1 VRIDGEEMT
10 SNGKEKLR
18 INFRRFIDLEGLSH
32 SQMVL
37 RKTISLEIMGF
48 NELFKT
54 PVGKVRFQVSLVS
67 GFVVSL
73 FRQKGQLVESSC
85 GSEMWM

>member
-37 RKTISLEIMGF
+37 RKTYNISGDNGI
-48 NELFKT
+48 
-54 PVGKVRFQVSLVS
+54 Q
-67 GFVVSL
+67 
-73 FRQKGQLVESSC
+73 
-85 GSEMWM
+85 